1 MGAVFKKIMSYRI
14 SQYHNSRK
22 GRKPHSQYWI
32 YWDEVP
38 LFRDENTCDTT
49 EVAKKVTDLSADS

>member
-1 MGAVFKKIMSYRI
+1 MPYRTSHYQI
-14 SQYHNSRK
+14 SKK
-22 GRKPHSQYWI
+22 GRKPYTQYWI

-38 LFRDENTCDTT
+38 VFSNESTSDTT

>member
-1 MGAVFKKIMSYRI
+1 MPYRI
-14 SQYHNSRK
+14 SQYQISSRGK
-22 GRKPHSQYWI
+22 KPCAQYWL

-38 LFRDENTCDTT
+38 LFCDENTSDTT